1 MVSGILFSSPF
12 FFLWLR
18 SKNKILN
25 VFIPD
30 FKKSN
35 KKKAAFHFI
44 LSMKWLSYF
53 LSYFL
58 LMLALSKNRGLFYSI
73 VSHDAENLIVNIA
86 NNNKRIYSFLTS
98 RFSSLEITNNKK
110 GPGVVKRLFSSAV
123 NNWRSH
129 RQNNLF
135 LCFFFFEDQITQ

>member
-1 MVSGILFSSPF
+1 
-12 FFLWLR
+12 
-18 SKNKILN
+18 
-25 VFIPD
+25 
-30 FKKSN
+30 
-35 KKKAAFHFI
+35 
-44 LSMKWLSYF
+44 
-53 LSYFL
+53 
-58 LMLALSKNRGLFYSI
+58 MLALSKNRGLFYSI